1 MNMNNWVAAVIALF
15 FFLIL
20 LEVGVQLF
28 INYGRQ
34 KRDSFIKLKIL
45 AYKERK
51 AQKEKS
57 NDISM

>member
-1 MNMNNWVAAVIALF
+1 MNNWVAAVIALF

-34 KRDSFIKLKIL
+34 KRDSFIKFKIL